1 MTPTESPITA
11 VPASPIKGI
20 KKRTFALPA
29 LIGLYSLLIS
39 VYTIMVGTQFVPAST
54 RSDVEDAALEAARN
68 LAKVSVSSK
77 RFGQLRLCDWSDS
90 DMHSGSGINSLS
102 ATIRLSGMV
111 AKQLGSERLSSLVR
125 QDLKELKQN
134 SKDLAYSLYRSI
146 QPNYYSDLN
155 GQRVSIYEMAYKT
168 VARAQQGRTLV
179 GLKLSLGRLDSPA
192 LTSLTPA
199 VRLPM
204 ESLPVD
210 NGKYYLCNRNI
221 SVPDAEPVTFYELA
235 SAPTLVDR
243 QTFSPGNP
251 STIST
256 VLLVEATFESLDNS
270 GRRKIIT
277 THESSCAVVG
287 APAVQPAERSLMLSF
302 PSGTLDRFSSLRNVL
317 MSPNWDSRGEWHQAV
332 EGSVPGDGHLAPPM
346 GLANTDSNPSDAIAI
361 AIYHWLTSCGP
372 DVTPELLMRM
382 FEQTF
387 ASAKPNQDS
396 QIKTQAYANSA
407 IVRDTGA
414 ARFTLLNQSKPKG
427 LGQQVVGAAFSGTAI
442 YPASALPMAV
452 DQSGYCRIPG
462 REDCDPKL
470 IRDFLVDL
478 HKTNVAAI
486 ETKAVAEIIMK
497 RVENAKQECDSRLAA
512 RAEEKRSLKKP
523 EAIAAVVEK
532 IKQEEA
538 ARQKYMHIADLAV
551 RASMHAKRA
560 IEATY
565 EIASD
570 MYRYASLGLDRV
582 DGEKSGYLLSRS
594 LLFVPHPQALSD
606 GDLYSDEA
614 GNSDGS
620 SWLQEIFEVAE
631 TPDETIRINGL
642 PILQFWQTPQ
652 KPLSN
657 GPTFV
662 VFGSGEARSGG
673 KGRLRVMNKT
683 PYAKSGVGESQ
694 LLFFA
699 PDAVKTGASP
709 SVRWSL
715 LLRDLAAFPNSIT
728 GKPIQ
733 PQEASWWTND
743 GFNGGAPSLCGEI
756 QIRTPVPDIPDIPSG
771 SSVQNPSLRESIPLV
786 PPMPAE
792 LL

>member
-1 MTPTESPITA
+1 MTPTESSISV
-11 VPASPIKGI
+11 VPASPIKGTE
-20 KKRTFALPA
+20 KRTFALPA

-39 VYTIMVGTQFVPAST
+39 VYAIIVGTQFVPAST
-54 RSDVEDAALEAARN
+54 RSDVEEAAIEAARS

-77 RFGQLRLCDWSDS
+77 RFGQMRLCDWSDS
-90 DMHSGSGINSLS
+90 EINHGFGVNSLS
-102 ATIRLSGMV
+102 ATIRLTGVV
-111 AKQLGSERLSSLVR
+111 AKQLKSERLSSLVR
-125 QDLKELKQN
+125 QDLKELKQTG
-134 SKDLAYSLYRSI
+134 KDLAYSLYRSI
-146 QPNYYSDLN
+146 QPNYYSDLD
-155 GQRVSIYEMAYKT
+155 GQRVSIYEQAYKM

-179 GLKLSLGRLDSPA
+179 GLKLRLGRLDSSS
-192 LTSLTPA
+192 LTSMMPA
-199 VRLPM
+199 VRVPG

-210 NGKYYLCNRNI
+210 DGKYYLCNRDI
-221 SVPDAEPVTFYELA
+221 PVPDAEPITFYELA
-235 SAPTLVDR
+235 AAPCLVDR
-243 QTFSPGNP
+243 QKFSPGNP
-251 STIST
+251 TVIST
-256 VLLVEATFESLDNS
+256 VLLVEAIFESLDNS
-270 GRRKIIT
+270 GRRKIV
-277 THESSCAVVG
+277 THETSCAVVG
-287 APAVQPAERSLMLSF
+287 APPVKPSERCFMLSF

-317 MSPNWDSRGEWHQAV
+317 SCPSWDSKGEWHQAV
-332 EGSVPGDGHLAPPM
+332 EGNVPGEGHLAPPM

-372 DVTPELLMRM
+372 DIKPELLQQM
-382 FEQTF
+382 FDATF
-387 ASAKPNQDS
+387 ASAPPDADS

-414 ARFTLLNQSKPKG
+414 ARFTLLNQSTPQG
-427 LGQQVVGAAFSGTAI
+427 LGQQVIAAAFSGGAA

-452 DQSGYCRIPG
+452 DQNGYCRIPG
-462 REDCDPKL
+462 RSDCDDQL
-470 IRDFLVDL
+470 IRDFLIDL

-486 ETKAVAEIIMK
+486 ETKAVAETILK
-497 RVENAKQECDSRLAA
+497 RVENAKQECDTRLSA
-512 RAEEKRSLKKP
+512 RAEEKRSLKKQ
-523 EAIAAVVEK
+523 EDIAAITEK

-582 DGEKSGYLLSRS
+582 DGERASYLLSRS
-594 LLFVPHPQALSD
+594 LLFVPHLQALTD
-606 GDLYSDEA
+606 GDLYSTNAE
-614 GNSDGS
+614 SHS
-620 SWLQEIFEVAE
+620 TWLQEIFEVAE
-631 TPDETIRINGL
+631 TPDESMRVNGL
-642 PILQFWQTPQ
+642 PILQFWQTVQ

-673 KGRLRVMNKT
+673 KGRLRVMNRT
-683 PYAKSGVGESQ
+683 PYEKSGVGESQ

-715 LLRDLAAFPNSIT
+715 LLRDLAAFPQSVN

-733 PQEASWWTND
+733 SPDSSWWTKDNY
-743 GFNGGAPSLCGEI
+743 NGGVPSLCGEI

>member
-1 MTPTESPITA
+1 M
-11 VPASPIKGI
+11 PASPIKGM

-90 DMHSGSGINSLS
+90 DTQSGFGINSLS
-102 ATIRLSGMV
+102 ATIRLAGIV
-111 AKQLGSERLSSLVR
+111 AKQLESERLSSLVR
-125 QDLKELKQN
+125 QDLRELKQTG
-134 SKDLAYSLYRSI
+134 KDLAYSLYRSI
-146 QPNYYSDLN
+146 QPNYYSELN
-155 GQRVSIYEMAYKT
+155 GQRVSIYERAYKT

-179 GLKLSLGRLDSPA
+179 GLKLSLGRLDSAA
-192 LTSLTPA
+192 LSSMMPA
-199 VRLPM
+199 VRLPT

-210 NGKYYLCNRNI
+210 DGKYYLCNQNI
-221 SVPDAEPVTFYELA
+221 AVPDAEPVSFYELA
-235 SAPTLVDR
+235 PTPTLVDR
-243 QTFSPGNP
+243 QKFSPGNP
-251 STIST
+251 TTIST
-256 VLLVEATFESLDNS
+256 VLLVEATFESVDNS
-270 GRRKIIT
+270 GKRKIIT
-277 THESSCAVVG
+277 HETSCAVVG
-287 APAVQPAERSLMLSF
+287 APAVKPAERSLMLSF
-302 PSGTLDRFSSLRNVL
+302 PSGTIDRFSNLRNVL
-317 MSPNWDSRGEWHQAV
+317 TYPKWDSRGEWHQAV

-361 AIYHWLTSCGP
+361 AVYHWLTSCGP
-372 DVTPELLMRM
+372 DVKPELLKRM

-387 ASAKPNQDS
+387 ASAQPARDS
-396 QIKTQAYANSA
+396 QIRTQAYANSA

-414 ARFTLLNQSKPKG
+414 ARFTLLNQSKPQG
-427 LGQQVVGAAFSGTAI
+427 LGQQVVGAAFSGAAA

-462 REDCDPKL
+462 RNDCDAQL

-486 ETKAVAEIIMK
+486 ETKAVAETIMK

-523 EAIAAVVEK
+523 EDIASIDEK

-551 RASMHAKRA
+551 RASMHAKRS

-582 DGEKSGYLLSRS
+582 DGERRGYLLSRS
-594 LLFVPHPQALSD
+594 LVFVPHPQALSD
-606 GDLYSDEA
+606 GDLYSADA
-614 GNSDGS
+614 GNDNGS
-620 SWLQEIFEVAE
+620 SWLQEIFEIAE
-631 TPDETIRINGL
+631 TPDETMRVNGL
-642 PILQFWQTPQ
+642 PILQFWQTVQ
-652 KPLSN
+652 TPLSN

-673 KGRLRVMNKT
+673 NARLRVLNKT
-683 PYAKSGVGESQ
+683 PYEKSGVGESQ

-715 LLRDLAAFPNSIT
+715 LLRDLAAFPNSAN

-733 PQEASWWTND
+733 SPDASWWTND
-743 GFNGGAPSLCGEI
+743 GFNGGVPSLCGEI

>member
-1 MTPTESPITA
+1 MTSTESPITA
-11 VPASPIKGI
+11 VPASPVKGTR
-20 KKRTFALPA
+20 KRSFALPA

-54 RSDVEDAALEAARN
+54 RSDVEEAALEAARN

-77 RFGQLRLCDWSDS
+77 RFGQMRLCDWSDS
-90 DMHSGSGINSLS
+90 DMQSGSGINSLS
-102 ATIRLSGMV
+102 ATIRLAGIV
-111 AKQLGSERLSSLVR
+111 AKQLESERLSSLVR
-125 QDLKELKQN
+125 QDLKELKQTG
-134 SKDLAYSLYRSI
+134 KDLAYSLYRSI
-146 QPNYYSDLN
+146 QPNYYSELN
-155 GQRVSIYEMAYKT
+155 GQRVSIYEIAYKT

-179 GLKLSLGRLDSPA
+179 GLKLSLGRLNSSV
-192 LTSLTPA
+192 LTSLMPA
-199 VRLPM
+199 VRLPL

-210 NGKYYLCNRNI
+210 DGKYYLCNTNI
-221 SVPDAEPVTFYELA
+221 SVPNAEPVSFYELA
-235 SAPTLVDR
+235 PAPTLVDR

-270 GRRKIIT
+270 GVRKII
-277 THESSCAVVG
+277 THESSCAAVG
-287 APAVQPAERSLMLSF
+287 APAVQPAETSLMLSF

-317 MSPNWDSRGEWHQAV
+317 MCQTWDSRGEWHQAV
-332 EGSVPGDGHLAPPM
+332 EGSVPGEGHLAPPM

-372 DVTPELLMRM
+372 DVKPDLLMRM
-382 FEQTF
+382 FQQTF
-387 ASAKPNQDS
+387 ASAKPNQES

-414 ARFTLLNQSKPKG
+414 ARFTLLNQSNPQG
-427 LGQQVVGAAFSGTAI
+427 LGQQVVGAAFSGTAV

-462 REDCDPKL
+462 REDCDPQL
-470 IRDFLVDL
+470 IRDFLIDL

-486 ETKAVAEIIMK
+486 ESKAVAEIIMK

-523 EAIAAVVEK
+523 EAIAAIVEK

-570 MYRYASLGLDRV
+570 MNRYASLGLDRV

-606 GDLYSDEA
+606 GDLYSDDA
-614 GNSDGS
+614 GNNNGS

-631 TPDETIRINGL
+631 TPDETIRVNGL
-642 PILQFWQTPQ
+642 PILQFWQTAQ

-662 VFGSGEARSGG
+662 VFGSGEARNGG
-673 KGRLRVMNKT
+673 NGRLRVLNKT
-683 PYAKSGVGESQ
+683 PYVKSGIGESQ

-715 LLRDLAAFPNSIT
+715 LLRDLAAFPNSVSR
-728 GKPIQ
+728 KPQ
-733 PQEASWWTND
+733 SPEASWWKND
-743 GFNGGAPSLCGEI
+743 GFNGGVPSLCGEI
-756 QIRTPVPDIPDIPSG
+756 QIRTPVPEIPDIPSG